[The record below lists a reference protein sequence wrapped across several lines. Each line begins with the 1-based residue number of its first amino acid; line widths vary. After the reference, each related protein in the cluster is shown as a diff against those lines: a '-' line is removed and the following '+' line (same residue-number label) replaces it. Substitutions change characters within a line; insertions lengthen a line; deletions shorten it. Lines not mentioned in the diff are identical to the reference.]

1 MAKFLSEIIEKK
13 VNSSELVA
21 SQNSFVTTE
30 LKYREADIVYK
41 LKDRN
46 IVFLIEHQTK
56 VDFKMPYKI
65 LNYQIEIMRANENA
79 NNKKDNKE
87 CLVIPIV
94 IYTGKNRW
102 SAKKYIREI
111 QEEYFEN
118 AEIEKLFLGMPGFY
132 ALVDINDYENNV
144 LIQDKSILSKIM
156 LLEKIRNSKE
166 LINIIFEINKK
177 IKNYKEKDV
186 IYDAMYLVLSRK
198 IGEENANPIMEK
210 IIKKGNDYMLAAEET
225 MIKENRRIRA
235 EGRIAGRIE
244 GKREGIRE
252 GILQIVREMM
262 KNGVRNEEIMKY
274 THMSKKEINKIKN
287 TMK

>member
-1 MAKFLSEIIEKK
+1 
-13 VNSSELVA
+13 
-21 SQNSFVTTE
+21 
-30 LKYREADIVYK
+30 
-41 LKDRN
+41 
-46 IVFLIEHQTK
+46 
-56 VDFKMPYKI
+56 
-65 LNYQIEIMRANENA
+65 
-79 NNKKDNKE
+79 
-87 CLVIPIV
+87 
-94 IYTGKNRW
+94 
-102 SAKKYIREI
+102 
-111 QEEYFEN
+111 
-118 AEIEKLFLGMPGFY
+118 MPGFY

-252 GILQIVREMM
+252 GILQIVKEMM

-274 THMSKKEINKIKN
+274 THISKKEINKIKN